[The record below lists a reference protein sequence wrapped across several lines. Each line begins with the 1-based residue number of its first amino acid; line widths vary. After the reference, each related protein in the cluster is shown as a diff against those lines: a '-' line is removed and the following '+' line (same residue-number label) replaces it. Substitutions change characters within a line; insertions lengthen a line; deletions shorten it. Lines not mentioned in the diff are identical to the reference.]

1 MENLSL
7 MELYQMKW
15 RMIKENLNDKEFK
28 DLILSAIK
36 EKEKQLLEDTSVKKI
51 STHLPVN
58 RIIKKINYFK

>member
-1 MENLSL
+1 

>member
-1 MENLSL
+1 MESLSL